1 MVTQTEINQ
10 ARALLEFEQREGR
23 LVFPDSFVLGSL
35 CDMMESTIQPFIPR
49 KVNSHEYSNEAG
61 SGPGQADP
69 TGTASPT
76 RSRHARAARRFG
88 RQGS

>member
-10 ARALLEFEQREGR
+10 ARVLLEFEQREGR

-35 CDMMESTIQPFIPR
+35 CDMMERETSSVFYGKEFDR
-49 KVNSHEYSNEAG
+49 EYSSQAG

-69 TGTASPT
+69 TGPAGPA
-76 RSRHARAARRFG
+76 RSRHARARRFG